1 MRLAQAGRRVRAA
14 VLCLVWGL
22 SLIGS
27 LWLFGQ
33 QGHAAKAAAAS
44 AAGSDGLP
52 VERRVSAPV
61 VDEIRGILAARLLPA
76 PDPADLARLVGP
88 MSMQGLDGAL
98 RALDP
103 FASLLP
109 APAPDPD
116 RVLSDHRR
124 ESRPRLG
131 VDLVDWEGW
140 PVLVP
145 DADGPAWR
153 AGLTEPVILRR
164 INGHDVTAVSA
175 ETVARFARA
184 RAAARDPVELVV
196 TRSPAA
202 DAERLRVVVHPGPV
216 ASDSFGAFTLDGHA
230 ILRIRRFETR
240 VTRSRLALWLDRA
253 NAAVPILD
261 LRACRGGDLFE
272 ALDSAA
278 LFLPEGSP
286 LAYTQAR
293 GDREHLYRAPRGGR
307 DSRLSP
313 VIWVGPGTAS
323 ACEILAGVL
332 HRAGRAHIIG
342 RPTRGKCESQT
353 EVALSTGQRLRFT
366 NRLVRFMDGTTCS
379 GVGLLL
385 DRHLSLAAL
394 MDSTALL
401 NASRMVFS
409 QP

>member
-1 MRLAQAGRRVRAA
+1 LRLAQLGARVRGAA
-14 VLCLVWGL
+14 LCLIWGL
-22 SLIGS
+22 SIIGP
-27 LWLFGQ
+27 LTVC
-33 QGHAAKAAAAS
+33 GHLSHATETAAAS
-44 AAGSDGLP
+44 TAGADGGPAQRL
-52 VERRVSAPV
+52 VSAPV

-88 MSMQGLDGAL
+88 MSAQALGGAL

-116 RVLSDHRR
+116 RVLSDRRR

-153 AGLTEPVILRR
+153 AGLTEPVILRA

-175 ETVARFARA
+175 EAVARFARA
-184 RAAARDPVELVV
+184 RAGALDPVELVV

-202 DAERLRVVVHPGPV
+202 DAERLRVVVRPGRV
-216 ASDSFGAFTLDGHA
+216 ALDSFGAFTLKDHP
-230 ILRIRRFETR
+230 IMRIRRFETR
-240 VTRSRLALWLDRA
+240 QTRSRLALWLDRA
-253 NAAVPILD
+253 PSSAPILD

-293 GDREHLYRAPRGGR
+293 GDREQLYRAPRGGR
-307 DSRLSP
+307 DSRRSP

-332 HRAGRAHIIG
+332 HRAGRAHVIG

-385 DRHLSLAAL
+385 DRQLSLAAL

-401 NASRMVFS
+401 SASRVVSS